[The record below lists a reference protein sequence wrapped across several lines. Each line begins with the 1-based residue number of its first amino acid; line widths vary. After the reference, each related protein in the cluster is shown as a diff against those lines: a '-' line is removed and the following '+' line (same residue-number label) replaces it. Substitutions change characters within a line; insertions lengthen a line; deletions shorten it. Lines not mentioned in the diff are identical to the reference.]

1 MVVISIMHNTKTNE
15 TKIQMSEDYTK
26 GQEELILHIK
36 SKISKILENSE
47 GYDILFDI
55 IDLLKT
61 LKPIPKQR

>member
-1 MVVISIMHNTKTNE
+1 
-15 TKIQMSEDYTK
+15 MSDDYTK

-36 SKISKILENSE
+36 RKISKILDNSE

-55 IDLLKT
+55 TDLLTT

>member
-1 MVVISIMHNTKTNE
+1 
-15 TKIQMSEDYTK
+15 MSDDYTK

-61 LKPIPKQR
+61 LKPIPKQRR

>member
-1 MVVISIMHNTKTNE
+1 
-15 TKIQMSEDYTK
+15 MSDDYTK

-47 GYDILFDI
+47 GSDILFDI

-61 LKPIPKQR
+61 LKPTPKQR